1 MLSGML
7 GASKATM
14 DADSKFMDDFKRAV
28 LLEGG
33 YVKSL
38 GDEVRVIDA
47 LFRDGFPHATLI
59 SYHPHVLIKIRSLS
73 ASSVCIFL
81 F

>member
-7 GASKATM
+7 GISKAVM
-14 DADSKFMDDFKRAV
+14 DADAKFMDDFKRAV

-38 GDEVRVIDA
+38 GDEVSLNMLASCLVIW
-47 LFRDGFPHATLI
+47 
-59 SYHPHVLIKIRSLS
+59 S
-73 ASSVCIFL
+73 
-81 F
+81 